1 MKQKKNRVKIKFV
14 FGSMFCFAL
23 FLGAV
28 ILQSK
33 AALAQEVSQK
43 AEIEKNIA
51 GQLTG
56 KNVVKKLCYEDYDK
70 DGRPEA
76 FVLSGPKKAGKLKDA
91 NYTLWFAYIQDGA
104 VVSKKIRKD
113 ITVYSKM
120 LKLKSATLFCAA
132 TYCTT
137 SSPMDVYQVAGN
149 DIKVI
154 FHGDMISET
163 EGDSFVS
170 IHSTYDL
177 IYDAAVK
184 QKMGHTWKPYYFYYK
199 NGKVYEYKGKKI
211 SLKTFKKYK
220 NAEKMLK
227 KYKKLGKIKSILYRS
242 NGMVH
247 VNYKTK
253 YQNGDISYCN
263 VTFQT
268 SGNKLIKP
276 VCTEGTY
283 RKKLK

>member
-14 FGSMFCFAL
+14 FGCMLCFAL
-23 FLGAV
+23 LLGAV
-28 ILQSK
+28 ILPSK
-33 AALAQEVSQK
+33 AVSAQEVSQK

-51 GQLTG
+51 SQLTG
-56 KNVVKKLCYEDYDK
+56 KNVVKKTCYGDYDK

-104 VVSKKIRKD
+104 VISKKIRKD
-113 ITVYSKM
+113 VTVYSKM
-120 LKLKSATLFCAA
+120 LKLKSVTLFCAA

-137 SSPMDVYQVAGN
+137 SSPMDVYQVTGN

-184 QKMGHTWKPYYFYYK
+184 HKMGHTWKPYYFYYK

-211 SLKTFKKYK
+211 SLKKFKKYK

-242 NGMVH
+242 NGMVN

-276 VCTEGTY
+276 VLEEGTY